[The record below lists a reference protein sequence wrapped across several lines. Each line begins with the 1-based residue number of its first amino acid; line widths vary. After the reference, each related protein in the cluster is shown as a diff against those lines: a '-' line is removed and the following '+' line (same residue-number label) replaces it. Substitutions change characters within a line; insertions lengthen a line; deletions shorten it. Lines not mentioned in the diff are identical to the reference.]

1 VTWRGPGFVDHH
13 CRVIANALGRHREP
27 SDVGAW
33 HRLVLERW
41 STPLDEAVPPL
52 ELHDGTRGAIE
63 RALHRAREVGLVQI
77 TEVAVD
83 TPTILEALLE
93 LRAKHGELPVR
104 VRLLL
109 ASGIAEPK
117 KMLRTGDPWLE
128 VEGVVFAADGWLS
141 TRTAALARAYDD
153 DDDAGLGVLFLDADK
168 LASRIDP
175 FAEGGWTV
183 ATHAIGDRAITTVLD
198 AYEKVYGSD
207 CAAAAPRIEH
217 AQVLSSELIARI
229 ASLGVVVCIQPGA
242 AAADLPFARTALG
255 DRAEAAYRWDELR
268 SAGVPLLTG
277 SDTEPLAPLV
287 GMERLCAGGNG
298 AVTFDVDTAL
308 ALMTDERAGT
318 VTLADDPHATAED
331 ELSQIQVDSTE
342 PSPH

>member
-242 AAADLPFARTALG
+242 AVADLPFARTALS